1 MNYKFEMSE
10 EVLQYLQMFLN
21 RVPLEGKEVP
31 LFIDV
36 INSLKPIQ
44 GKDNK

>member
-1 MNYKFEMSE
+1 MKYKFEMSE
-10 EVLQYLQMFLN
+10 DVLQYLQMFLN

-31 LFIDV
+31 LFIEV

-44 GKDNK
+44 EKEGK

>member
-1 MNYKFEMSE
+1 MNYKIEISE

-31 LFIDV
+31 LFVDV
-36 INSLKPIQ
+36 VNSLKTIQ
-44 GKDNK
+44 DE